1 MPVRRRHRLLLCGLT
16 LVVSLGSGCR
26 LFNKSGG
33 ESGAGGSGTRDPLF
47 GRDRIP
53 ATDLPTGRENA
64 RGRRDP
70 LLVSPSKDDEK
81 LSSDLPSDGR
91 REPFRTGPNT
101 TAAGLARGESSDPL
115 LAVPGDDRRPRG
127 GPVMLKGNS
136 ESTSSDR
143 ALDDLKRLGVKVG
156 EPIRE
161 GSEYVLRGEREAS
174 DGIRRRYEASGSTPA
189 AAAQDLLEQVRS
201 ERNN

>member
-1 MPVRRRHRLLLCGLT
+1 MPVRRHRRLLLCGLT
-16 LVVSLGSGCR
+16 LVVGLGSGCR
-26 LFNKSGG
+26 LFNKSSG
-33 ESGAGGSGTRDPLF
+33 ESGGGGTRDPLF

-64 RGRRDP
+64 RGKRDP

-101 TAAGLARGESSDPL
+101 TAAGLARGGDPL
-115 LAVPGDDRRPRG
+115 LSVRADEPADDRRPRG

-136 ESTSSDR
+136 ETSALDR
-143 ALDDLKRLGVKVG
+143 ALDDLKRLGVKAG
-156 EPIRE
+156 EPVRE
-161 GSEYVLRGEREAS
+161 GGEYVLRGERES
-174 DGIRRRYEASGSTPA
+174 GDGIRRRYEASGSSPA

-201 ERNN
+201 EQNN